1 MSRYYKNVPCPKCRE
16 NGEDKTG
23 DNLSLYKDGSGYCWK
38 CHYYILSDN
47 ILSNYKQKHSNNN
60 TPIIM
65 PKITLPK
72 DCTADYPS
80 KCIAWINSYELDKSD
95 VLYNGV
101 LYSEKE
107 ERLIFPF
114 WNGETLE
121 GWQGRYFGTD
131 NKKAKWY
138 SRGDVQSIIH
148 ILKNGR
154 VGHHENDAS
163 RLVLCEDI
171 VSAIKVSKLGIS
183 AMPLFGVN
191 IKARIPQFR
200 VLSYLEYIIFL
211 DEDMHQHSL
220 KESRTMRLNGL
231 NVCTILSEK
240 DPKEH
245 SYQELEC
252 LLRE

>member
-1 MSRYYKNVPCPKCRE
+1 MSNYYKNVPCPKCRE
-16 NGEDKTG
+16 NGEDRAG
-23 DNLSLYKDGSGYCWK
+23 DNLSLYSDGSGYCWK

-47 ILSNYKQKHSNNN
+47 VISNYKAKQT
-60 TPIIM
+60 TPVQIPM

-72 DCTADYPS
+72 DCTAEYPQ
-80 KCIAWINSYELDKSD
+80 KCIDWIRSYDLDKSD
-95 VLYNGV
+95 LLYNGV

-154 VGHHENDAS
+154 VGHPENDAS

-171 VSAIKVSKLGIS
+171 VSAIKVSKLGICC
-183 AMPLFGVN
+183 MPLFGVN

-211 DEDMHQHSL
+211 DEDMHQHST
-220 KESRTMRLNGL
+220 KESLTMRLNGFKTRVL
-231 NVCTILSEK
+231 LSDC
-240 DPKEH
+240 DPKEY

-252 LLRE
+252 LLKE